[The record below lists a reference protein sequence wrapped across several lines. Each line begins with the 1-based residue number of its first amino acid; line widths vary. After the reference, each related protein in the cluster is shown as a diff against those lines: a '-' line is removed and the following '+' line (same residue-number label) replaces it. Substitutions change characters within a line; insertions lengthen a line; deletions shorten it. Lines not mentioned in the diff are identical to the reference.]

1 MMVSLVK
8 RNFQTFGLFIFFNLK
23 NYLYINRKNQH
34 FKTSN
39 YINLITMKFR
49 FMILVIKKVKISY
62 NKVL

>member
-49 FMILVIKKVKISY
+49 FMILVIKK
-62 NKVL
+62 